1 MEQILDT
8 PEENVSNLMFASWG
22 SRLGAALLDGLIIV
36 AVFAIVFFSFVAAV
50 GLNFLES
57 LQSIQS
63 LSSGQSDGAVIAGF
77 AGLIAVFLVL
87 VIGVIL
93 YYALMES
100 SKGQATLGKKAVG
113 IIVAKENG
121 DKLTFINALGRYF
134 AKAIG
139 TGISW
144 LFTLVG
150 LVALAPT
157 VSGIYSLLN
166 YLWPLWDK
174 KNQALHDKIAK
185 TYVFKK

>member
-1 MEQILDT
+1 MDQILDT
-8 PEENVSNLMFASWG
+8 PEENVSNLKFASWG

-36 AVFAIVFFSFVAAV
+36 AVFAIVFFTFVAAV
-50 GLNFLES
+50 GLSFMES

-63 LSSGQSDGAVIAGF
+63 LSSGQAEGAVIAGF

-144 LFTLVG
+144 LLTLIG
-150 LVALAPT
+150 LVSLAP
-157 VSGIYSLLN
+157 VLSFVYSLLN
-166 YLWPLWDK
+166 YFWPLWDK